1 MARRRNSSRRRRRGS
16 SGFLYKLLSMLA
28 ICAVIIVALTL
39 FFRVETIVVTGTER
53 YTAEEVIQASGVETG
68 DNLFLLNKPTVNQR
82 IRDALPYVE
91 RVKRINR
98 KLPDTLLIEVEE
110 CGTPLAVVQDGS
122 AWLVSPLGKI
132 VEQLPAGQ
140 AEGYAVIDGCQL
152 LTPTVGTKI
161 ALATEY
167 NAKKESLLDLLAALE
182 EAEMLD
188 QVEAIHLED
197 ASTLTMEYGGRF
209 LVEMPYR
216 ADYQRKLQTL
226 RLAVEKLETNQTG
239 TIQLLRED
247 RYAANFIPGTR

>member
-239 TIQLLRED
+239 TIQLLQED
-247 RYAANFIPGTR
+247 RYAANFILGNR

>member
-239 TIQLLRED
+239 TIQLLQED
-247 RYAANFIPGTR
+247 RYAANFIPGNR

>member
-216 ADYQRKLQTL
+216 ADYQRKLKTL

-239 TIQLLRED
+239 TIQLLQED
-247 RYAANFIPGTR
+247 RYAANFIPGNR

>member
-39 FFRVETIVVTGTER
+39 FFRVETILVTGTER

-239 TIQLLRED
+239 TIQLLQED
-247 RYAANFIPGTR
+247 RYAANFILGNR

>member
-182 EAEMLD
+182 EA
-188 QVEAIHLED
+188 
-197 ASTLTMEYGGRF
+197 
-209 LVEMPYR
+209 
-216 ADYQRKLQTL
+216 
-226 RLAVEKLETNQTG
+226 
-239 TIQLLRED
+239 
-247 RYAANFIPGTR
+247 

>member
-1 MARRRNSSRRRRRGS
+1 
-16 SGFLYKLLSMLA
+16 MLA

-216 ADYQRKLQTL
+216 ADYQRKLQTR

-239 TIQLLRED
+239 TIQLLQED
-247 RYAANFIPGTR
+247 RYAANFIPGNR

>member
-1 MARRRNSSRRRRRGS
+1 MARRRNSSRRRRIGS

-182 EAEMLD
+182 EAGLLD
-188 QVEAIHLED
+188 QAEAIHLED
-197 ASTLTMEYGGRF
+197 PTVLSMEYAGRF
-209 LVEMPYR
+209 LVEMPYQ
-216 ADYQRKLQTL
+216 ADYPRKLQALTQ
-226 RLAVEKLETNQTG
+226 AVEQLETNQTG

>member
-226 RLAVEKLETNQTG
+226 LLAVEKLETNQTG
-239 TIQLLRED
+239 TIQLLQED
-247 RYAANFIPGTR
+247 RYAANFIPGNR

>member
-39 FFRVETIVVTGTER
+39 FFRLETIVVTGTER
-53 YTAEEVIQASGVETG
+53 YTAEEVIQASGVQTG

-239 TIQLLRED
+239 TIQLLQED
-247 RYAANFIPGTR
+247 RYAANFIPGNR